1 MNCLI
6 PLLLLYYICGCNSP
20 ATAAIMSSL
29 PNPGRKAG
37 GCYESQFGH
46 IRSNETVTIPDACVQ
61 INTPAM
67 KNFIPYS
74 LPFSLLCL
82 LFLQSMVIGSVT
94 RDTGCY
100 LDSVGHFKTGEQK
113 SIPGQCSLA
122 TCDSGGSFSVVICPE
137 IQIDTS
143 GCHLGKTDFSKP
155 YPECCP
161 KVICTKS

>member
-61 INTPAM
+61 IVCRPSGMITYTSCASVMDSANSNCYVSEP
-67 KNFIPYS
+67 NYS
-74 LPFSLLCL
+74 
-82 LFLQSMVIGSVT
+82 
-94 RDTGCY
+94 
-100 LDSVGHFKTGEQK
+100 K
-113 SIPGQCSLA
+113 S
-122 TCDSGGSFSVVICPE
+122 F
-137 IQIDTS
+137 
-143 GCHLGKTDFSKP
+143 
-155 YPECCP
+155 PECCP
-161 KVICTKS
+161 KFVCQEE